1 MTAGPATVVLW
12 QVGALAIVIAAVF
25 AFAWLS
31 RRISRT
37 TVRGGAPL
45 RVVGAASVGTRE
57 RVVVVEIGGTW
68 LVVGVAPGQVEALHT
83 MPRMDTTDA
92 GGSAAPG
99 FSSWLARSLEGRT
112 RQGGGGT

>member
-1 MTAGPATVVLW
+1 MTAGPATAVLW

-31 RRISRT
+31 RRITRT

-45 RVVGAASVGTRE
+45 RVVGGASVGTRE

-68 LVVGVAPGQVEALHT
+68 LVVGVAPGRIQALHT
-83 MPRMDTTDA
+83 MPKMDSADP
-92 GGSAAPG
+92 GGNGTPG

-112 RQGGGGT
+112 RQGGGSA